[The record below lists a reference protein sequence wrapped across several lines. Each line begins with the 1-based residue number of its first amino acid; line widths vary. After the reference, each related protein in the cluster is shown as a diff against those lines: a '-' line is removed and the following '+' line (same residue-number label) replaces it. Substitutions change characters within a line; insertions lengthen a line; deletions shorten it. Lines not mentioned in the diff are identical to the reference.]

1 MRVGIVTQPLELNY
15 GGILQNWALQQVL
28 KRLGHDPITID
39 AYQRF
44 STPHYIYSY
53 VRAWWKRSHGNM
65 TYFYPRRYH
74 GALRR
79 KETGRFVER
88 YIKKTKVM
96 WEYDRK
102 VVKRYGMEALIV
114 GSDQVWRTH
123 YNKTNIE
130 DKFLK
135 FAEGLP
141 LRRVAYAASFG
152 VDYWMYTPEQTAAC
166 APLAQQFDAVSVR
179 EASAVGYCRKYFGVE
194 AQRVLDPTLLLTAD
208 DYQSVIDP
216 DWDTSE
222 PYLAVYCLDITP
234 EKRAFFNRLADERGL
249 CVRYFTAGINAE
261 LTIEQWLA
269 MFCHATMLV
278 TDSFHGTVFSILFG
292 KEFFTLGNPHRGNA
306 RIAGLLGL
314 LGLKSRLLSDK
325 EPDESGASDIN
336 WSEVYARLDEERRQS
351 LDFLSSS
358 LSPDFKKNNQ

>member
-1 MRVGIVTQPLELNY
+1 MRVGIVTQPLEMNY
-15 GGILQNWALQQVL
+15 GGILQNWALQQAL

-44 STPHYIYSY
+44 TMPHYLFSV
-53 VRAWWKRSHGNM
+53 VRAWYKRLQRKPGWE
-65 TYFYPRRYH
+65 YPHRYC
-74 GALRR
+74 GSMRR

-88 YIKKTKVM
+88 HINKTKVM

-102 VVKRYGMEALIV
+102 VVKRYGMEAIVV

-123 YNKTNIE
+123 YNKTHIQ

-141 LRRVAYAASFG
+141 LKRIAYAASFG

-179 EASAVGYCRKYFGVE
+179 ESSAVGYCRKYFGVE
-194 AQRVLDPTLLLTAD
+194 AQRVLDPTLLLDAN
-208 DYQSVIDP
+208 DYKKILDP
-216 DWDTSE
+216 DWNAGE
-222 PYLAVYCLDITP
+222 PYLAVYCLDITS
-234 EKRAFFNRLADERGL
+234 EKRAFFNRLAEERGL
-249 CVRYFTAGINAE
+249 NVRYFTAGVKAK

-269 MFCHATMLV
+269 MFYHATMLV

-292 KEFFTLGNPHRGNA
+292 KEFYSLGNPHRGNA
-306 RIAGLLGL
+306 RIQGLLGL
-314 LGLKSRLLSDK
+314 VGLQDRLLSDK
-325 EPDESGASDIN
+325 EPDESQTKEIDWQS
-336 WSEVYARLDEERRQS
+336 VYSLLDEERRQS
-351 LDFLSSS
+351 MEFLSSS
-358 LSPDFKKNNQ
+358 LAPNEKK